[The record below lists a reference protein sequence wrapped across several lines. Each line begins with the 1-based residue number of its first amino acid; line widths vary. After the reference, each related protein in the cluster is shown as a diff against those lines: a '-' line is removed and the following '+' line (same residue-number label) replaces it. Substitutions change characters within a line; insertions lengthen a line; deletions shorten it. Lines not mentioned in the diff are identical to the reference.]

1 MHAGF
6 PYLDDTMALLYA
18 HPQVYL
24 DTGVIVYTQPR
35 PTFYRY
41 LQSLVDAGFG
51 ERIMFGSDQM
61 VWPETIER
69 SIQVIKDAPFLN
81 EAQKRNILYNNAAR
95 FLRLDAATIA
105 KHQSM

>member
-1 MHAGF
+1 
-6 PYLDDTMALLYA
+6 MALLYA

>member
-1 MHAGF
+1 
-6 PYLDDTMALLYA
+6 
-18 HPQVYL
+18 
-24 DTGVIVYTQPR
+24 
-35 PTFYRY
+35 
-41 LQSLVDAGFG
+41 
-51 ERIMFGSDQM
+51 M